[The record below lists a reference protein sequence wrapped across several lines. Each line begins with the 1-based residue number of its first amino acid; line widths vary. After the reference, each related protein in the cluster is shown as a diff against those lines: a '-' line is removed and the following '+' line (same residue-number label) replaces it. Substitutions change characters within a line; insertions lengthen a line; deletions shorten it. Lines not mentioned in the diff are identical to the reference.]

1 MNPRSKLIATLVLS
15 LFMLM
20 VLILNTILP
29 TALAADGQ
37 FNTPFGV
44 AIDSSG
50 NVYVT
55 DSGNNRVQK
64 FKNSG
69 TFIRT
74 WGSEGSANGKFQF
87 PEGIAVDKSGKVFV
101 ADVLNHRV
109 QVFNN
114 GGTFIGTWGSV
125 GSANGQFNAPFG
137 VAIDSSGNVYV
148 ADSGNNRVQKFKN
161 NGIFI
166 RTWGTFGTVNQTQT
180 SSINPF
186 SESESDTNIFQGL
199 GGNIGMTT
207 VLSKLN
213 KY

>member
-1 MNPRSKLIATLVLS
+1 MNPRFKLIATLVLS

-29 TALAADGQ
+29 TAFAADGQ

-74 WGSEGSANGKFQF
+74 WGSEGSANG
-87 PEGIAVDKSGKVFV
+87 
-101 ADVLNHRV
+101 
-109 QVFNN
+109 
-114 GGTFIGTWGSV
+114 
-125 GSANGQFNAPFG
+125 QFNAPFG
-137 VAIDSSGNVYV
+137 VAIDSSGNMYV